1 MNLIHSGSE
10 FQALLLLIVL
20 NQTDKMGM
28 RAIKAIF
35 GENMPKMHRFQ
46 NTSNYPKLPEIR
58 ICGRLTVFAGV
69 CGFFAGV
76 LRVVL
81 VAGFC
86 KTCSQSHIVK
96 KQRSQ
101 LFSAHF
107 QTQVLGSTLWA
118 WHLRS
123 EIKQWTSAVRKP
135 SLAEQM
141 EIPGGDFP
149 K

>member
-35 GENMPKMHRFQ
+35 GEHMPKMHRFQ

-69 CGFFAGV
+69 CGFFCGRFAGRFGRRILQNMLSV
-76 LRVVL
+76 PH
-81 VAGFC
+81 C
-86 KTCSQSHIVK
+86 QKTTK
-96 KQRSQ
+96 
-101 LFSAHF
+101 
-107 QTQVLGSTLWA
+107 
-118 WHLRS
+118 
-123 EIKQWTSAVRKP
+123 SAVFSPLPNP
-135 SLAEQM
+135 STRQHSLGVAPEERDQAM
-141 EIPGGDFP
+141 DQCSEETQFG
-149 K
+149 